1 MNFHEK
7 ILNQNKTF
15 DEIANPSESHKGIIN
30 LIVKEKQNKK
40 IEHKNKDNEA
50 ISTQRFEDTEN
61 NAMPNSSIVNIRGI
75 L

>member
-50 ISTQRFEDTEN
+50 ISTQKSEDTEIASN
-61 NAMPNSSIVNIRGI
+61 ERKYSRRRNII
-75 L
+75 